1 MFNFWIAKPV
11 EANQSGS
18 HQKLER
24 LIKATCLR
32 RTKKALAGSLDL
44 LPPIEE
50 IEYVELHTEDQE
62 LYDFFKMKTASI
74 AANMKSK
81 KRGKTDKGESILPL
95 MNFLRLI
102 CNHGEHLLPST
113 AMAAWRNRNSTSINL
128 QVMKKFQSTCR
139 ICSNELEETNEPI
152 LKDRSIGG
160 NALCRTC
167 SDEDSTSESASQ
179 NCGTITQMR
188 MREAG
193 SPGNLKYSKALAR
206 IPSSAKVH
214 ALLRKLRAEQE
225 NGDPTTPIKRHVI
238 LFYNPL

>member
-1 MFNFWIAKPV
+1 MNIVLTTYETLRSESDDQDSPFRKKWLRIVLDEAKPV

-102 CNHGEHLLPST
+102 CNEEVPKY
-113 AMAAWRNRNSTSINL
+113 MQDL
-128 QVMKKFQSTCR
+128 QQ
-139 ICSNELEETNEPI
+139 
-152 LKDRSIGG
+152 
-160 NALCRTC
+160 
-167 SDEDSTSESASQ
+167 
-179 NCGTITQMR
+179 
-188 MREAG
+188 
-193 SPGNLKYSKALAR
+193 
-206 IPSSAKVH
+206 
-214 ALLRKLRAEQE
+214 
-225 NGDPTTPIKRHVI
+225 
-238 LFYNPL
+238 